1 MAHVAR
7 QANAAGHTAEA
18 DGDLEQLGLL
28 CYNLTCLHTAH
39 PKPKSANKIHIY
51 MYIYILI
58 IDYVYWRRSD
68 MDSKPFCHKKGICE
82 QTNHQE
88 EKGTFSA
95 GPAGV
100 GKIYR
105 KSDQH
110 FFVNRRYTS
119 RSDHLKKKPMALQ
132 DW

>member
-1 MAHVAR
+1 VLHAHRDAHQVVRQPPGRPHLSRDGGMAHVAR

-58 IDYVYWRRSD
+58 IDYVY
-68 MDSKPFCHKKGICE
+68 
-82 QTNHQE
+82 
-88 EKGTFSA
+88 
-95 GPAGV
+95 
-100 GKIYR
+100 
-105 KSDQH
+105 
-110 FFVNRRYTS
+110 
-119 RSDHLKKKPMALQ
+119 
-132 DW
+132 